1 MGSYSGDV
9 EFRAFLVELL
19 VWSFDSDCLD
29 GGKANGS
36 CFIRGTVNIFDG
48 KRVFQLSKREFV
60 FLGKGG
66 VDNHSFGTTI
76 EKGRGTDFLL
86 RLSSDEEYSERD
98 RRSSY
103 ISYSSFRYRLRV

>member
-1 MGSYSGDV
+1 MCSYSGDV
-9 EFRAFLVELL
+9 EFRALLVELL
-19 VWSFDSDCLD
+19 VWSSDADGLD

-48 KRVFQLSKREFV
+48 KRVFQSSECEVV
-60 FLGKGG
+60 FLSKGG
-66 VDNHSFGTTI
+66 VDNYSFGTTI
-76 EKGRGTDFLL
+76 KEGRGTDFLL

-103 ISYSSFRYRLRV
+103 ISYSFFRYRLRV

>member
-1 MGSYSGDV
+1 MCSYSGDV
-9 EFRAFLVELL
+9 EFRAFLVELF
-19 VWSFDSDCLD
+19 VWSFDTDCLD

-36 CFIRGTVNIFDG
+36 CFIWGAVNIFDG
-48 KRVFQLSKREFV
+48 KRVFQGLKREVV

-76 EKGRGTDFLL
+76 KEGEGTDFLL
-86 RLSSDEEYSERD
+86 GLSSDEEYSERD

>member
-1 MGSYSGDV
+1 MCSYSSDI
-9 EFRAFLVELL
+9 EFRVFLVELL
-19 VWSFDSDCLD
+19 VWSFDANGLD

-36 CFIRGTVNIFDG
+36 YFIQGAVDIFDG
-48 KRVFQLSKREFV
+48 KRVFQGSKSEVV

-76 EKGRGTDFLL
+76 KEGGGTDFLL
-86 RLSSDEEYSERD
+86 RLFSNEEYSECD

>member
-1 MGSYSGDV
+1 MCSYSGDI

-19 VWSFDSDCLD
+19 VWSFNADGLD

-48 KRVFQLSKREFV
+48 EWVFQGSKREFV

-66 VDNHSFGTTI
+66 VDNHSFSTTI
-76 EKGRGTDFLL
+76 KEGGGTDFLL
-86 RLSSDEEYSERD
+86 RLSSDEEYSECD

-103 ISYSSFRYRLRV
+103 ILYSSFRYRLRV